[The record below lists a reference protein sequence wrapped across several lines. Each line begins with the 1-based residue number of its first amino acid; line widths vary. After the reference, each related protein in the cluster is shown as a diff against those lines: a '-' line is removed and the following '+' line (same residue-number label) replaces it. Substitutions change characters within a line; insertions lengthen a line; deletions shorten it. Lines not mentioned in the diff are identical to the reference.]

1 MNDEMTADLKDA
13 KAFHENAAIASFDEI
28 VAAKTKQIDALT
40 ASIESKTA
48 LSSDLAVK
56 NAEMMHDLDDTREQT
71 RAAQVRAAQV
81 VKQLSID
88 METLP
93 MLQQAEKLEDHE

>member
-13 KAFHENAAIASFDEI
+13 TDFDENAAIAFFYEI
-28 VAAKTKQIDALT
+28 VVTKTKQIDALT

-48 LSSDLAVK
+48 LSGDLTVK

-71 RAAQVRAAQV
+71 RAAQV
-81 VKQLSID
+81 VKQLSFNMD
-88 METLP
+88 RLP

>member
-71 RAAQVRAAQV
+71 RAAQV
-81 VKQLSID
+81 VKQLSINMD
-88 METLP
+88 RLP

>member
-13 KAFHENAAIASFDEI
+13 TDFDENAAIASFDEI

-48 LSSDLAVK
+48 LSGDLAVK
-56 NAEMMHDLDDTREQT
+56 NAEMLHDLDDTREQT
-71 RAAQVRAAQV
+71 RAAQV
-81 VKQLSID
+81 VKQLSINMD
-88 METLP
+88 RLP